1 MTSETPDL
9 DRRLRSLA
17 NYCRHLSRELID
29 PGMKQTFQDA
39 AKHFDEAAV
48 AFRSARASWLCSAAI
63 TAAPWASAAFRR
75 F

>member
-1 MTSETPDL
+1 MRTPVTGETRDL

-29 PGMKQTFQDA
+29 PRMKQTFQDA

-48 AFRSARASWLCSAAI
+48 AFRSTRAND
-63 TAAPWASAAFRR
+63 
-75 F
+75 